1 MGLKITVG
9 MIIGYHF
16 NIVFK
21 LSKKPIDS
29 DIERLYDLISH
40 NKTWNQHITD
50 NTFLYFEPNQI
61 LNLSL
66 SSTSNEYSYSWP
78 WINLVVTLLN
88 HDTTL
93 LKIET
98 NTKTL
103 KF

>member
-1 MGLKITVG
+1 MTLGT
-9 MIIGYHF
+9 

-29 DIERLYDLISH
+29 DIERVYDLISH
-40 NKTWNQHITD
+40 NKTWNQH
-50 NTFLYFEPNQI
+50 TFLYFEPNQI

-66 SSTSNEYSYSWP
+66 SSTSNEYSYSLP

>member
-1 MGLKITVG
+1 MALKITVG

-16 NIVFK
+16 NIVIK

-40 NKTWNQHITD
+40 NKTWNPYRLLQMK
-50 NTFLYFEPNQI
+50 I
-61 LNLSL
+61 LIVG
-66 SSTSNEYSYSWP
+66 P

-88 HDTTL
+88 HDTIL

-98 NTKTL
+98 NKKTL